1 MRDEVQDYYGKQLS
15 GSDDLQT
22 NACCDQAP
30 PEHLKPLLAR
40 LHDEVVTRY
49 YGCGLVAPAALE
61 GMRILDLG
69 CGSGRDVY
77 VHAIRSTT
85 AGNSATRAA
94 MCVS

>member
-1 MRDEVQDYYGKQLS
+1 MREEVQDYYGKQLT

-49 YGCGLVAPAALE
+49 YGCGLVAPAALNSLRQSSCKD
-61 GMRILDLG
+61 GAGLAICLQHGWSKRG
-69 CGSGRDVY
+69 CSSRY
-77 VHAIRSTT
+77 AW
-85 AGNSATRAA
+85 
-94 MCVS
+94 

>member
-1 MRDEVQDYYGKQLS
+1 MREEVQDYYGKQLT

-61 GMRILDLG
+61 GMRILDLAVAPAG
-69 CGSGRDVY
+69 T
-77 VHAIRSTT
+77 STCSRPWWAT
-85 AGNSATRAA
+85 AARWSAWT
-94 MCVS
+94 